1 MKFIKQKVICL
12 SLFCLLL
19 FACNEIS
26 RENGSSFTRI
36 DITNNIS
43 LKGNQLYF
51 DEIYF
56 PSHITQ
62 TKDFIVVKDRKTDPE
77 LNLISKQ
84 TLQFV
89 RQKGKQG
96 MGPKEIGPIFSFLHS
111 DNDQQIIGKSLSQG
125 RVGFFDVNSS
135 QLEADSIF
143 EYAKYSN
150 ESVLFE
156 IESDSTYIGVSSYLP
171 EKFIRINLNQRK
183 VTKSWE
189 TWEMML
195 DDPREIPL
203 HVYSSIFQ
211 GSFRTDKH
219 RKRFGYSTLYM
230 DLIEI
235 LDNQTDKILSI
246 RGPDN
251 IKHEFE
257 VDYSAGYGMH
267 YIPMDKMTFG
277 YVDFQ
282 FGENL
287 IYALYANQ
295 QSRPMGNEII
305 VFDFEGNPICAFKL
319 DIPLQYLIVDE
330 VNEKIYGLN
339 NFDQEPCIVEYK
351 YDKNTIQ

>member
-1 MKFIKQKVICL
+1 MKINNLNILWLFLICSTIL
-12 SLFCLLL
+12 T
-19 FACNEIS
+19 CNNPSNED
-26 RENGSSFTRI
+26 EKPFTRK
-36 DITNNIS
+36 DITNNFA
-43 LKGNQLYF
+43 LKGKQIYF
-51 DEIYF
+51 EEIYF

-77 LNLISKQ
+77 LNLINKQ

-125 RVGFFDVNSS
+125 RVGFFDANSS
-135 QLEADSIF
+135 QMEADSIV
-143 EYAKYSN
+143 EYSKYTN
-150 ESVLFE
+150 ESILFE
-156 IESDSTYIGVSSYLP
+156 IESDSTLIGVSSYLP

-211 GSFRTDKH
+211 GSFRTNKH

-235 LDNQTDKILSI
+235 LDTQTDKILSI

-305 VFDFEGNPICAFKL
+305 VFDFEGNPICAFQL

-351 YDKNTIQ
+351 YDKNAIQ